1 MANSTALPLVLLAE
15 QFAKL
20 PGIGM
25 KTAQR
30 LAYFVMGMSDEDAQA
45 FADAIIN
52 AHSTVKECSICCNL
66 TDSDVCPICSDDM
79 RDPSTICVVETPK
92 DITAF
97 ERTNEYKGVY
107 HVLHGLISP
116 LDGVTPEQIRIKE
129 LLDRIKKGGVKEVIM
144 ATNPTVEGEATAMY
158 ISKLLKPLGIKVTRL
173 AFGLPIGGTLEFAD
187 EVTLFK
193 ALENR
198 SEI

>member
-1 MANSTALPLVLLAE
+1 
-15 QFAKL
+15 
-20 PGIGM
+20 
-25 KTAQR
+25 
-30 LAYFVMGMSDEDAQA
+30 
-45 FADAIIN
+45 
-52 AHSTVKECSICCNL
+52 
-66 TDSDVCPICSDDM
+66 M

-129 LLDRIKKGGVKEVIM
+129 LLNRIKKGGVKEVIM

>member
-1 MANSTALPLVLLAE
+1 
-15 QFAKL
+15 
-20 PGIGM
+20 
-25 KTAQR
+25 
-30 LAYFVMGMSDEDAQA
+30 
-45 FADAIIN
+45 
-52 AHSTVKECSICCNL
+52 
-66 TDSDVCPICSDDM
+66 M